1 MNDDQPKNTGRRKRT
16 GKPKTGTGKSKQ
28 TQEEKQKEMEEKQKG
43 YEDGLRPHYRTLDAL
58 KENKENM
65 SQEDLGKY
73 LGYIRTEL
81 FKVLKE
87 MRGQKV
93 GLSDDFKNEFEEK
106 FKEAGPPGHTIEFNW
121 DAKDVSDLIKLTKPS
136 VKRLTLGDMINN
148 PDWTP
153 TEKDM
158 QYIQN
163 HKNEIISTYFDGSE
177 KKAKERFPFL
187 KSAIPP
193 FEELLRAKLNER
205 YGPFTG

>member
-1 MNDDQPKNTGRRKRT
+1 MNEEKPKNTGNRKRT
-16 GKPKTGTGKSKQ
+16 GKTKTGTGRSKQ
-28 TQEEKQKEMEEKQKG
+28 EQEKKQKEKEEKQKE
-43 YEDGLRPHYRTLDAL
+43 YEDGLRPYYRTLDAL

-73 LGYIRTEL
+73 LGNIRTEL

-93 GLSDDFKNEFEEK
+93 GLSEDFKKEFEEN

-121 DAKDVSDLIKLTKPS
+121 DAKDVSDLIKLTKTP
-136 VKRLTLGDMINN
+136 VKRIPIGDKIKDPNWN
-148 PDWTP
+148 P
-153 TEKDM
+153 TEEDK

-163 HKNEIISTYFDGSE
+163 HKKQIIGMYFDGDE

-205 YGPFTG
+205 YGPFIG

>member
-1 MNDDQPKNTGRRKRT
+1 MRKHYRRL
-16 GKPKTGTGKSKQ
+16 
-28 TQEEKQKEMEEKQKG
+28 
-43 YEDGLRPHYRTLDAL
+43 DGLI
-58 KENKENM
+58 ENKGSM
-65 SQEDLGKY
+65 SQEELGKY

-87 MRGQKV
+87 MGGQKV
-93 GLSDDFKNEFEEK
+93 GLSEDFKKEFEDK

-121 DAKDVSDLIKLTKPS
+121 DAKDVSDLIKLTKTP
-136 VKRLTLGDMINN
+136 VKRLTLKDKIKDPNWN
-148 PDWTP
+148 P
-153 TEKDM
+153 TEEDK

-163 HKNEIISTYFDGSE
+163 HKMQIISTYFDGDE

-205 YGPFTG
+205 YRSFIG